1 MRLHIGSDHA
11 GFDLKQALVEHLRA
25 AGHDVVDHGAHT
37 YDPEDDYPSF
47 CFAAAEAVV
56 AEPGSL
62 GIVIGG
68 SGNGEQIAANK
79 VDGVRAAL
87 AWSIATA
94 ELAREHNDANVIA
107 IGARQH
113 TFDEAVTFIDR
124 FIATPFSGEE
134 RHARRIAQ
142 LADFERD
149 GSLLPDP
156 REAQDAGLQA
166 PTGGESVDAFD
177 PEAG

>member
-1 MRLHIGSDHA
+1 MRAMRLHIGSDHA

-79 VDGVRAAL
+79 VTGVRAAL
-87 AWSIATA
+87 AWSLDTA
-94 ELAREHNDANVIA
+94 KLGRQHNNANVIA
-107 IGARQH
+107 VGGRMH
-113 TFDEAVTFIDR
+113 PEA
-124 FIATPFSGEE
+124 
-134 RHARRIAQ
+134 
-142 LADFERD
+142 
-149 GSLLPDP
+149 
-156 REAQDAGLQA
+156 EAI
-166 PTGGESVDAFD
+166 SFVDAFIAEPFSEGERHQRRID
-177 PEAG
+177 ELSAYEAQR